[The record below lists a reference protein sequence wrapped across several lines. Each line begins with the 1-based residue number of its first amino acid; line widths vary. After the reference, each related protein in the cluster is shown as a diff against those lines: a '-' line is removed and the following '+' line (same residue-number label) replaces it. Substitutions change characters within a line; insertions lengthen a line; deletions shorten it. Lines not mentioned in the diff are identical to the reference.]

1 MTFKAAPLTGSF
13 MILSI
18 IGFLISAIA
27 IVPRALSWGFA
38 FCLVFGI
45 MFIASLIAMTYADV
59 DDILMLE
66 SKKHP
71 NRKKPKR

>member
-13 MILSI
+13 I
-18 IGFLISAIA
+18 
-27 IVPRALSWGFA
+27 ALSWGFA